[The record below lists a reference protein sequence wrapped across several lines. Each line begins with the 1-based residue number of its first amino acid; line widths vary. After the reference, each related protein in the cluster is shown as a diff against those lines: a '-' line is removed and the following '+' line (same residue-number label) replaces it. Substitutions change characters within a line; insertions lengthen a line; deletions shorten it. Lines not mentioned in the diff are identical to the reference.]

1 MTTPILYAGS
11 GIILFSIGL
20 YALLVRRHLLRKILA
35 ANIMGSGVFMVFIS
49 VGARG
54 EGAVADPV
62 PQVMVLTG
70 IVVSLCFTAVAIVL
84 AVRIHNLTGCTTLAV
99 DEESRID

>member
-1 MTTPILYAGS
+1 MTTPVLYAAC

-20 YALLVRRHLLRKILA
+20 HALLVRRHLLRKILA
-35 ANIMGSGVFMVFIS
+35 ANIIASGVFMVFIA

-54 EGAVADPV
+54 GDPAADPV

-70 IVVSLCFTAVAIVL
+70 IVVSLCFTAVAIAL
-84 AVRIHNLTGCTTLAV
+84 AVRIHQLTECTTLDI
-99 DEESRID
+99 DEESGSD